1 MAPLLV
7 LLRADASF
15 FSVLVGVVTGFVLFR
30 LFDIWKPGAVRWAE
44 RRFDGGSGVMADD
57 LVAGVYAALALIV
70 LELAVA
76 VLSPASGGLLTG
88 GGS

>member
-1 MAPLLV
+1 
-7 LLRADASF
+7 
-15 FSVLVGVVTGFVLFR
+15 
-30 LFDIWKPGAVRWAE
+30 
-44 RRFDGGSGVMADD
+44 MADD